1 MGPEAEQS
9 GSLRNGSPR
18 SFSSAY
24 LEVFSYMLESYAPV
38 AVFLAIALVFPLIA
52 MGLGRLVA
60 PRRKMPYKNEVYECG
75 AEPFGLANIQF
86 KAQFYLFALIFVV
99 FDVEAVFII
108 PWAVAYRKIGVF
120 ALVEM
125 VIFIA
130 FLLVALAYAWRKR
143 ALEWK

>member
-1 MGPEAEQS
+1 
-9 GSLRNGSPR
+9 
-18 SFSSAY
+18 
-24 LEVFSYMLESYAPV
+24 MLESYAPV
-38 AVFLAIALVFPLIA
+38 VVFLAIALVFPFIA
-52 MGLGRLVA
+52 MIFGKLLA
-60 PRRKMPYKNEVYECG
+60 PKRSMPYKHEVYECG
-75 AEPFGLANIQF
+75 ADLFGNANIQF

-108 PWAVAYRKIGVF
+108 PWAVAYRKLGLF

>member
-1 MGPEAEQS
+1 
-9 GSLRNGSPR
+9 
-18 SFSSAY
+18 
-24 LEVFSYMLESYAPV
+24 MLESYAPV
-38 AVFLAIALVFPLIA
+38 AVFLAIALVFPFIA
-52 MGLGRLVA
+52 MILGKLLA
-60 PRRKMPYKNEVYECG
+60 PSRKATYKHDIYECG
-75 AEPFGLANIQF
+75 ADLFGKANIQF

-108 PWAVAYRKIGVF
+108 PWAVAYQKVGIV

-125 VIFIA
+125 VVFIA

>member
-1 MGPEAEQS
+1 
-9 GSLRNGSPR
+9 
-18 SFSSAY
+18 
-24 LEVFSYMLESYAPV
+24 MLESYAPV
-38 AVFLAIALVFPLIA
+38 AVFLAIALVFPFIA
-52 MGLGRLVA
+52 MIFGKLLA
-60 PRRKMPYKNEVYECG
+60 PSRKETYKHDTYECG
-75 AEPFGLANIQF
+75 ADLFGMANVQF

-108 PWAVAYRKIGVF
+108 PWAVAYQKVGIV

-125 VIFIA
+125 VVFIA

>member
-1 MGPEAEQS
+1 
-9 GSLRNGSPR
+9 
-18 SFSSAY
+18 
-24 LEVFSYMLESYAPV
+24 MLESYAPV
-38 AVFLAIALVFPLIA
+38 AVFLAIALVFPFIA
-52 MGLGRLVA
+52 MIFGRLLA
-60 PRRKMPYKNEVYECG
+60 PTRKLPHKHEIYECG
-75 AEPFGLANIQF
+75 ADLFGDANIQF

-108 PWAVAYRKIGVF
+108 PWAVAYRKLGVF

>member
-1 MGPEAEQS
+1 
-9 GSLRNGSPR
+9 
-18 SFSSAY
+18 
-24 LEVFSYMLESYAPV
+24 MLVSYAPIAILLVV
-38 AVFLAIALVFPLIA
+38 AVVFPLIPIA
-52 MGLGRLVA
+52 LAKVIA
-60 PRRKMPYKNEVYECG
+60 PKKALPGKTEVYECG
-75 AEPFGLANIQF
+75 ADSFGPANIQF

-99 FDVEAVFII
+99 FDVEAVFLV
-108 PWAVAYRKIGVF
+108 PWAVAYRKLGLF

>member
-1 MGPEAEQS
+1 
-9 GSLRNGSPR
+9 
-18 SFSSAY
+18 
-24 LEVFSYMLESYAPV
+24 MLESYAPV
-38 AVFLAIALVFPLIA
+38 AIFLAIALVFPFIA
-52 MGLGRLVA
+52 MVLGRLLA
-60 PRRKMPYKNEVYECG
+60 PQRKLPYKREIYECG
-75 AEPFGLANIQF
+75 ADLFGDANIQF

-120 ALVEM
+120 ALIEM

>member
-1 MGPEAEQS
+1 
-9 GSLRNGSPR
+9 
-18 SFSSAY
+18 
-24 LEVFSYMLESYAPV
+24 MLESYAPV
-38 AVFLAIALVFPLIA
+38 AVFLGIALVFPFIA
-52 MGLGRLVA
+52 MLLGKIFA
-60 PRRKMPYKNEVYECG
+60 PKRNMPYKHDVYECG
-75 AEPFGLANIQF
+75 ADLFGKANIQF

-108 PWAVAYRKIGVF
+108 PWAVAYKQVGIV
-120 ALVEM
+120 ALIEM

>member
-1 MGPEAEQS
+1 
-9 GSLRNGSPR
+9 
-18 SFSSAY
+18 
-24 LEVFSYMLESYAPV
+24 MLESYAPV
-38 AVFLAIALVFPLIA
+38 AIFLVIALVFPFIA
-52 MGLGRLVA
+52 MILGKLLA
-60 PRRKMPYKNEVYECG
+60 PRRKMPYKHEIYECG
-75 AEPFGLANIQF
+75 ADLFGEANIQF

-108 PWAVAYRKIGVF
+108 PWAVAYRQLGTV